1 MDSMYEINR
10 RRRSRSRTRAREENT
25 FKSIPNL
32 NLGSEFTGGGYSLAG
47 PEADPGRMYR
57 SLGYIPDTDP
67 AEENVWT
74 PQEQRQYEV
83 SWQRKSSKK
92 RLNKLR
98 LAVKFVTFSA
108 ECYEL
113 IVITLDAEDK
123 KREIESCGANL
134 LTISKVKQRRGGNP
148 LQLQSTDTQMCCVIH
163 WSLFTRI
170 SFNNTVKVFCY

>member
-32 NLGSEFTGGGYSLAG
+32 NLGSEFTEGGYSLAG

-67 AEENVWT
+67 AEGNVWT

-98 LAVKFVTFSA
+98 LAVKFVTFST

-113 IVITLDAEDK
+113 IVIF
-123 KREIESCGANL
+123 NF
-134 LTISKVKQRRGGNP
+134 RRGRQEERDRK
-148 LQLQSTDTQMCCVIH
+148 L
-163 WSLFTRI
+163 WSKSSDHLESETEAWR
-170 SFNNTVKVFCY
+170 